1 MDLNEK
7 EIRLK
12 TIKAKKMMLLF
23 SMLSIA
29 MTFAGLTSA
38 YIVSKSRPDWL
49 KDFELPLAFIISTLV
64 IFLSSISIA
73 IAKKNV
79 KKNDVSKTTFWLF
92 VTFILGII
100 FVISQF
106 LGFNELISL
115 GYFFTGAQSTVTTS
129 FLYVLTVLHLA
140 HLFAGLIVLIVVMA
154 NNYKNK
160 YKVEK
165 LGFELAV
172 TFWHFLGVLWLY
184 LLVFLYFFKSL
195 KLVTSQS

>member
-1 MDLNEK
+1 MELNEK

-49 KDFELPLAFIISTLV
+49 KDFELPFAFVVSTVVII
-64 IFLSSISIA
+64 LSSISIY
-73 IAKKNV
+73 IAKKGV
-79 KKNDVSKTTFWLF
+79 KNNEVSKTTLWLLITF
-92 VTFILGII
+92 VLGII

-106 LGFNELISL
+106 SGFNELIGL
-115 GYFFTGAQSTVTTS
+115 GYFFTGAQSTITTS

-140 HLFAGLIVLIVVMA
+140 HLFAGLIVLIVVTI

-160 YKVEK
+160 YKTEK

-172 TFWHFLGVLWLY
+172 TFWHFLGILWLY
-184 LLVFLYFFKSL
+184 LFVFLYFFR
-195 KLVTSQS
+195 

>member
-1 MDLNEK
+1 
-7 EIRLK
+7 
-12 TIKAKKMMLLF
+12 MMLLF

-49 KDFELPLAFIISTLV
+49 KDFELPFAFIISTLV

-73 IAKKNV
+73 ISKKNV
-79 KKNDVSKTTFWLF
+79 KNNDVSKTTFWLF

-106 LGFNELISL
+106 LGFNELVSL

-184 LLVFLYFFKSL
+184 LFVFLYFFK
-195 KLVTSQS
+195 

>member
-1 MDLNEK
+1 MELNEK

-49 KDFELPLAFIISTLV
+49 KDFELPFAFVVSTVVII
-64 IFLSSISIA
+64 LSSISIY
-73 IAKKNV
+73 IAKKSV
-79 KKNDVSKTTFWLF
+79 KNNEVSKTSLWLLITFG
-92 VTFILGII
+92 LGII

-106 LGFNELISL
+106 SGFNELIGL
-115 GYFFTGAQSTVTTS
+115 GYFFTGAQSTITTS

-140 HLFAGLIVLIVVMA
+140 HLFAGLIVLVVVTI

-160 YKVEK
+160 YRTEK

-172 TFWHFLGVLWLY
+172 NFWHFLGILWLY
-184 LLVFLYFFKSL
+184 LFVFLYFFR
-195 KLVTSQS
+195 

>member
-1 MDLNEK
+1 MELNEK

-49 KDFELPLAFIISTLV
+49 KDFELPFAFVVSTVVII
-64 IFLSSISIA
+64 LSSISIY
-73 IAKKNV
+73 IAKKSV
-79 KKNDVSKTTFWLF
+79 KNNEVSKTTLWLLI
-92 VTFILGII
+92 TFGLGII

-106 LGFNELISL
+106 SGFNELIGL
-115 GYFFTGAQSTVTTS
+115 GYFFTGAQSTITTS

-140 HLFAGLIVLIVVMA
+140 HLFAGLIVLIVVTI

-160 YKVEK
+160 YKTEK

-172 TFWHFLGVLWLY
+172 NFWHFLGILWLY
-184 LLVFLYFFKSL
+184 FFVFLYFFR
-195 KLVTSQS
+195 

>member
-1 MDLNEK
+1 MEISENEN

-12 TIKAKKMMLLF
+12 RIKAKKMMLLF

-49 KDFELPLAFIISTLV
+49 KDFELPIAFTLSTIFIAISSL
-64 IFLSSISIA
+64 SIA
-73 IAKKNV
+73 FAKKNL
-79 KKNDVSKTTFWLF
+79 NQNNSSKTNFLLLVTFGLGILF
-92 VTFILGII
+92 VA
-100 FVISQF
+100 SQF
-106 LGFNELISL
+106 IGFNKLISS
-115 GYFFTGAQSTVTTS
+115 GYFFTGAQSTITTS

-140 HLFAGLIVLIVVMA
+140 HLFAGLIVLIVVII

-160 YKVEK
+160 YKIEK

-172 TFWHFLGVLWLY
+172 TFWHFLGILWLY
-184 LLVFLYFFKSL
+184 LFVFFYFFR
-195 KLVTSQS
+195 

>member
-1 MDLNEK
+1 MELSQE
-7 EIRLK
+7 ELRLK

-49 KDFELPLAFIISTLV
+49 KEFELPMAFTISTIV
-64 IFLSSISIA
+64 ILLSSISIW

-79 KKNDVSKTTFWLF
+79 KKNNVSNTSLWLLITFG
-92 VTFILGII
+92 LGIVFI
-100 FVISQF
+100 VSQF
-106 LGFNELISL
+106 SGFRELISQ
-115 GYFFTGAQSTVTTS
+115 GYFFTGAQSTITTS
-129 FLYVLTVLHLA
+129 FLYVLTVLHLI
-140 HLFAGLIVLIVVMA
+140 HLFAGIIVLIVVMF

-160 YKVEK
+160 YKIQK

-172 TFWHFLGVLWLY
+172 TFWHFLGVLWIY
-184 LLVFLYFFKSL
+184 LFVFLYFFR
-195 KLVTSQS
+195 

>member
-1 MDLNEK
+1 MDLNEN

-49 KDFELPLAFIISTLV
+49 KDFELPFAFIISTIV
-64 IFLSSISIA
+64 IIFSSFSIYS
-73 IAKKNV
+73 AKKSLN
-79 KKNDVSKTTFWLF
+79 NDSSKTTMWLF
-92 VTFILGII
+92 VTFALGLV

-106 LGFNELISL
+106 LGFDELISM
-115 GYFFTGAQSTVTTS
+115 GYFFTGAQSTITTS

-140 HLFAGLIVLIVVMA
+140 HLFAGLIVLAVVMFK
-154 NNYKNK
+154 NYKNK
-160 YKVEK
+160 YKTEK
-165 LGFELAV
+165 LVFELEV
-172 TFWHFLGVLWLY
+172 TFWHFLGILWLY
-184 LLVFLYFFKSL
+184 LFVFLYFFR
-195 KLVTSQS
+195 

>member
-1 MDLNEK
+1 MDLNEN

-49 KDFELPLAFIISTLV
+49 KDFELPFAFVVSTIVII
-64 IFLSSISIA
+64 FSSFSIYS
-73 IAKKNV
+73 AKKSLN
-79 KKNDVSKTTFWLF
+79 NDSFKTTMWLF
-92 VTFILGII
+92 VTFALGLV

-106 LGFNELISL
+106 LGFDELISM
-115 GYFFTGAQSTVTTS
+115 GYFFTGAQSTITTS

-140 HLFAGLIVLIVVMA
+140 HLFAGLIVLAVVMVK
-154 NNYKNK
+154 NYKNR
-160 YKVEK
+160 YKTEK

-172 TFWHFLGVLWLY
+172 TFWHFLGILWLY
-184 LLVFLYFFKSL
+184 LFVFLYFFR
-195 KLVTSQS
+195 

>member
-1 MDLNEK
+1 MELSQDEL
-7 EIRLK
+7 RLK

-49 KDFELPLAFIISTLV
+49 KEFELPMAFTISTMV
-64 IFLSSISIA
+64 ILLSSISIG

-79 KKNDVSKTTFWLF
+79 KKNNVSNTSLWLLITFG
-92 VTFILGII
+92 LGIVFI
-100 FVISQF
+100 VSQF
-106 LGFNELISL
+106 SGFRELISQ
-115 GYFFTGAQSTVTTS
+115 GYFFTGAQSTITTS
-129 FLYVLTVLHLA
+129 FLYVLTVLHLI
-140 HLFAGLIVLIVVMA
+140 HLFAGIIVLIVVMF

-160 YKVEK
+160 YKIQK

-172 TFWHFLGVLWLY
+172 TFWHFLGVLWIY
-184 LLVFLYFFKSL
+184 LFVFLYFFR
-195 KLVTSQS
+195 

>member
-1 MDLNEK
+1 MELNEK

-23 SMLSIA
+23 SLLSIA

-49 KDFELPLAFIISTLV
+49 KDFELPFAFVVSTLV
-64 IFLSSISIA
+64 IILSSISIY
-73 IAKKNV
+73 IAKKSV
-79 KKNDVSKTTFWLF
+79 KNNEVSKTTLWLLI
-92 VTFILGII
+92 TFGLGII

-106 LGFNELISL
+106 SGFNELIGL
-115 GYFFTGAQSTVTTS
+115 GYFFTGAQSTITTS

-140 HLFAGLIVLIVVMA
+140 HLFAGLIVLIVVTI

-160 YKVEK
+160 YKTEK

-172 TFWHFLGVLWLY
+172 TFWHFLGILWLY
-184 LLVFLYFFKSL
+184 LFVFLYFFR
-195 KLVTSQS
+195 

>member
-1 MDLNEK
+1 MELNEK

-49 KDFELPLAFIISTLV
+49 KDFELPFAFVVSTVVII
-64 IFLSSISIA
+64 LSSISIY
-73 IAKKNV
+73 IAKKSV
-79 KKNDVSKTTFWLF
+79 KNNEVSKTTLWLLI
-92 VTFILGII
+92 TFGLGII

-106 LGFNELISL
+106 SGFNELIGL
-115 GYFFTGAQSTVTTS
+115 GYFFTGAQSTITTS

-140 HLFAGLIVLIVVMA
+140 HLFAGLIVLIVC
-154 NNYKNK
+154 
-160 YKVEK
+160 
-165 LGFELAV
+165 L
-172 TFWHFLGVLWLY
+172 LY
-184 LLVFLYFFKSL
+184 
-195 KLVTSQS
+195 TSDAADE

>member
-1 MDLNEK
+1 MELSQD

-49 KDFELPLAFIISTLV
+49 KEFELPVSFTISTIV
-64 IFLSSISIA
+64 ILLSSISIWF
-73 IAKKNV
+73 AKKNI
-79 KKNDVSKTTFWLF
+79 KKNNISNTSLWLF
-92 VTFILGII
+92 ITFGLGII
-100 FVISQF
+100 FIISQF
-106 LGFNELISL
+106 SGFRELISQ
-115 GYFFTGAQSTVTTS
+115 GYFFTGAQSTITTS
-129 FLYVLTVLHLA
+129 FLYVLKVLHLI
-140 HLFAGLIVLIVVMA
+140 HLFAGIIVLIVVMI

-160 YKVEK
+160 YKIEK

-172 TFWHFLGVLWLY
+172 TFWHFLGALWIY
-184 LLVFLYFFKSL
+184 LFVFLYFFR
-195 KLVTSQS
+195 

>member
-1 MDLNEK
+1 MELNEK

-49 KDFELPLAFIISTLV
+49 KDFELPFAFVVSTLV
-64 IFLSSISIA
+64 IILSSISIY
-73 IAKKNV
+73 IAKKSV
-79 KKNDVSKTTFWLF
+79 KNNEVSKTTLWLLI
-92 VTFILGII
+92 TFGLGII

-106 LGFNELISL
+106 SGFNELIGL
-115 GYFFTGAQSTVTTS
+115 GYFFTGAQSTITTS

-140 HLFAGLIVLIVVMA
+140 HLFAGLIVLIVVTI

-160 YKVEK
+160 YKTEK

-172 TFWHFLGVLWLY
+172 NFWHFLGILWLY
-184 LLVFLYFFKSL
+184 LFVFLYFFK
-195 KLVTSQS
+195 

>member
-1 MDLNEK
+1 MEISENEN

-12 TIKAKKMMLLF
+12 RIKAKKMMLLF

-49 KDFELPLAFIISTLV
+49 KDFELPIAFTIST
-64 IFLSSISIA
+64 IFIAISSLSIA
-73 IAKKNV
+73 FAKKNL
-79 KKNDVSKTTFWLF
+79 NQNNSSKTNFLLLVTFGLGILF
-92 VTFILGII
+92 VA
-100 FVISQF
+100 SQF
-106 LGFNELISL
+106 IGFNKLISS
-115 GYFFTGAQSTVTTS
+115 GYFFTGAQSTITTS

-140 HLFAGLIVLIVVMA
+140 HLFAGLIVLIVVII

-160 YKVEK
+160 YKIEK

-172 TFWHFLGVLWLY
+172 TFWHFLGILWLY
-184 LLVFLYFFKSL
+184 LFVFFYFFR
-195 KLVTSQS
+195 

>member
-106 LGFNELISL
+106 SGFNELISL

-184 LLVFLYFFKSL
+184 LFVFLYFFK
-195 KLVTSQS
+195 

>member
-49 KDFELPLAFIISTLV
+49 KDFELPFAFIVSTVV
-64 IFLSSISIA
+64 IILSSISIY
-73 IAKKNV
+73 IAKKSV
-79 KKNDVSKTTFWLF
+79 KNNEVSKTTLWLLI
-92 VTFILGII
+92 TFGLGII

-106 LGFNELISL
+106 SGFNELIGL
-115 GYFFTGAQSTVTTS
+115 GYFFTGAQSTITTS

-140 HLFAGLIVLIVVMA
+140 HLFAGLIVLIVVTI

-160 YKVEK
+160 YKTEK

-172 TFWHFLGVLWLY
+172 TFWHFLGILWLY
-184 LLVFLYFFKSL
+184 LFVFLYFFR
-195 KLVTSQS
+195 